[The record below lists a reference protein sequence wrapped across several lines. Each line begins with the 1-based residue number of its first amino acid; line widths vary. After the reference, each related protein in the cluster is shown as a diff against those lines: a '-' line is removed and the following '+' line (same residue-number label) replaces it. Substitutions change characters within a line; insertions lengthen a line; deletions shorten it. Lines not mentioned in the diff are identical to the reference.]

1 MSDAEKVSTKL
12 SSLRKTMRKL
22 SEQIPKSDTSYQR
35 KLSQYEDEIEALQ
48 AQVKSLEEEIYH
60 LRRRLDQT
68 PKEFE
73 FLRSKL
79 DQSRE
84 QLSQAH
90 HQNERMVQTMQ
101 QAKEQLNTLR
111 EEVERLSA
119 PPSSYGTFSSMN
131 QDGTANIYTGGRK
144 LKVNLHPSLQ
154 PETLR
159 KGQELVL
166 NEAFNVIEAVGF
178 EGQGEVVTLKD
189 RLDPG
194 RAIVSLRADEERV
207 VELAEPLREL
217 PFKVGDHFLFDP
229 RSGYILEKLPKSD
242 VKDLLLEQV
251 PELGYDAIGG
261 LGPQI
266 EMIRDAIEL
275 PYLYAE
281 YFREH
286 KLQPPKGVLLY
297 GPPGCGK
304 TLIAKAIAHSLAEQL
319 AKKTGQD
326 LKGYFLNV
334 KGPELLNKYV
344 GETERQIREIFARAK
359 EKANDGSPVVIFF
372 DEMDSLFRT
381 RGSGISSDVESTIV
395 PQFLAEIDGVEGL
408 KNVIVIGASN
418 RQDLIDPA
426 VLRPG
431 RFDVKIKIDRPD
443 QGAAQEI
450 FTKYLTPDLPFA
462 ASELKTHGT
471 PEKAALAMI
480 AEAIKLLFAT
490 VPEHRFLEVTYA
502 SGQQETL
509 YFKDFVSGAMIEAI
523 CNRAKKRAVKRM
535 ITTGAKGITIEDL
548 FDAVRT
554 EFRENEDL
562 PNTTNPDDWAKIAG
576 RRSERIVNVRT
587 VFDREGKQSRKVE
600 TISTGHYL

>member
-1 MSDAEKVSTKL
+1 MSDSDKASTKL

-35 KLSQYEDEIEALQ
+35 KLSQYEGEIEALQ

-84 QLSQAH
+84 QLGQAH
-90 HQNERMVQTMQ
+90 HQNERIVQALQ
-101 QAKEQLNTLR
+101 QAKQQIEGLR
-111 EEVERLSA
+111 EEVEKLSS
-119 PPSSYGTFSSMN
+119 PPSSYGIFSSMN
-131 QDGTANIYTGGRK
+131 PDGTADIYTGGRK

-154 PETLR
+154 PEDLR

-166 NEAFNVIEAVGF
+166 NEAFNVIEAAGF
-178 EGQGEVVTLKD
+178 EEQGEVVSLKD
-189 RLDPG
+189 RLDEG

-217 PFKVGDHFLFDP
+217 PLKVGDHLLYDP
-229 RSGYILEKLPKSD
+229 RSGHILEKLPKSE
-242 VKDLLLEQV
+242 VQDLLLEEV
-251 PELGYDAIGG
+251 PDLGYDAIGG
-261 LGPQI
+261 LGGQI
-266 EMIRDAIEL
+266 EMIRDAVEL
-275 PYLYAE
+275 PYLYQE

-304 TLIAKAIAHSLAEQL
+304 TLIAKAVAHSLAEQL
-319 AKKTGQD
+319 AKKTGQTV
-326 LKGYFLNV
+326 KGYFLNI

-344 GETERQIREIFARAK
+344 GETERQIREIFSRAK
-359 EKANDGSPVVIFF
+359 EKATEGSPVVIFF

-395 PQFLAEIDGVEGL
+395 PQFLAELDGVEGL

-443 QGAAQEI
+443 QSAGQEI
-450 FTKYLTPDLPFA
+450 FSKYLTPDLPFA
-462 ASELKTHGT
+462 ASDLRAHES
-471 PEKAALAMI
+471 PEKAAAAMI
-480 AEAIKLLFAT
+480 AEAVTLLYAT
-490 VPEHRFLEVTYA
+490 VPENRFLEVTYA

-509 YFKDFVSGAMIEAI
+509 YFKDFVSGAMIESI
-523 CNRAKKRAVKRM
+523 CTRAKKRAVKRM
-535 ITTGAKGITIEDL
+535 IATGVKGLTTEDL
-548 FDAVRT
+548 LDAVRT

-587 VFDREGKQSRKVE
+587 VFDREGKRPRKVE
-600 TISTGHYL
+600 TIPTGHYL

>member
-1 MSDAEKVSTKL
+1 MSDSDKASTKL

-35 KLSQYEDEIEALQ
+35 KLSQYEGEIEALQ

-84 QLSQAH
+84 QLGQAH
-90 HQNERMVQTMQ
+90 HQNERIVQALQ
-101 QAKEQLNTLR
+101 QAKQQIEGLR
-111 EEVERLSA
+111 EEVEKLSS
-119 PPSSYGTFSSMN
+119 PPSSYGIFSSMN
-131 QDGTANIYTGGRK
+131 PDGTADIYTGGRK

-154 PETLR
+154 PEDLR

-166 NEAFNVIEAVGF
+166 NEAFNVIEAAGF
-178 EGQGEVVTLKD
+178 EEQGEVVSLKD
-189 RLDPG
+189 RLDEG

-217 PFKVGDHFLFDP
+217 PLKVGDHLLYDP
-229 RSGYILEKLPKSD
+229 RSGHILEKLPKSE
-242 VKDLLLEQV
+242 VQDLLLEEV
-251 PELGYDAIGG
+251 PDLGYDAIGG
-261 LGPQI
+261 LGGQI
-266 EMIRDAIEL
+266 EMIRDAVEL

-304 TLIAKAIAHSLAEQL
+304 TLIAKAVAHSLAEQL
-319 AKKTGQD
+319 AKKTGQTV
-326 LKGYFLNV
+326 KGYFLNI

-344 GETERQIREIFARAK
+344 GETERQIREIFSRAK
-359 EKANDGSPVVIFF
+359 EKATEGSPVVIFF

-395 PQFLAEIDGVEGL
+395 PQFLAELDGVEGL

-443 QGAAQEI
+443 QSAGQEI
-450 FTKYLTPDLPFA
+450 FSKYLTPDLPFA
-462 ASELKTHGT
+462 ASDLRAHES
-471 PEKAALAMI
+471 PEKAAAAMI
-480 AEAIKLLFAT
+480 AEAVTLLYAT
-490 VPEHRFLEVTYA
+490 VPENRFLEVTYA

-509 YFKDFVSGAMIEAI
+509 YFKDFVSGAMIESV
-523 CNRAKKRAVKRM
+523 CTRAKKRAVKRM
-535 ITTGAKGITIEDL
+535 IATGVKGLTTEDL
-548 FDAVRT
+548 LDAVRT

-587 VFDREGKQSRKVE
+587 VFDREGKRSRKVE
-600 TISTGHYL
+600 TIPTGHYL

>member
-1 MSDAEKVSTKL
+1 MSDSEKGSTKL
-12 SSLRKTMRKL
+12 SSLRKTMQKL

-60 LRRRLDQT
+60 LQQRLDQT

-84 QLSQAH
+84 QMGQAY
-90 HQNERMVQTMQ
+90 HQNERMVQALQ
-101 QAKEQLNTLR
+101 QAKQQIEGLR
-111 EEVERLSA
+111 GEVEKLSA
-119 PPSSYGTFSSMN
+119 PPSSYGIFSSMN
-131 QDGTANIYTGGRK
+131 PDGTANIYIAGRK
-144 LKVNLHPSLQ
+144 LKVNLHPSVP

-166 NEAFNVIEAVGF
+166 NEAFNIIEAAGF
-178 EGQGEVVTLKD
+178 EEQGEVVALKD
-189 RLDPG
+189 RLDEG

-207 VELAEPLREL
+207 VELAEPLRQL
-217 PFKVGDHFLFDP
+217 PLKVGDHLLFDA
-229 RSGYILEKLPKSD
+229 RSGHILEKLPKSE
-242 VKDLLLEQV
+242 VQDLLLEEV
-251 PELGYDAIGG
+251 PDVGYDAIGG

-275 PYLYAE
+275 PYLYVE

-304 TLIAKAIAHSLAEQL
+304 TLIAKAVAHSLAQQL
-319 AKKTGQD
+319 AQKTGQMV
-326 LKGYFLNV
+326 KGYFLNV

-359 EKANDGSPVVIFF
+359 EKATEGSPVVIFF

-395 PQFLAEIDGVEGL
+395 PQFLAELDGVEGL

-443 QGAAQEI
+443 QSAAQEI
-450 FTKYLTPDLPFA
+450 LSKYLTPDLPFA
-462 ASELKTHGT
+462 ANDLRAHGT
-471 PEKAALAMI
+471 PEKAAVAMI
-480 AEAIKLLFAT
+480 AEAVQLLYAA
-490 VPEHRFLEVTYA
+490 VPENRFLEVTYA

-509 YFKDFVSGAMIEAI
+509 YFMDFVSGAMIESI
-523 CNRAKKRAVKRM
+523 CTRAKKRAVKRM
-535 ITTGAKGITIEDL
+535 IATGTKGLTTEDL
-548 FDAVRT
+548 LDAVRT

-587 VFDREGKQSRKVE
+587 VFDREGKRARKVE